1 MFTLLLYLKHLYK
14 LGLLTL
20 NIDLNLSFSFIS
32 EESKQTMVI
41 VINGNL
47 GVWQKGKTQEPLTP
61 YQSLH
66 FLLFLSIK
74 RFDFTIVGNIIPLTL
89 EILQP

>member
-41 VINGNL
+41 VIDGNL
-47 GVWQKGKTQEPLTP
+47 GVWQKGKTQEPLTLINP
-61 YQSLH
+61 YIPCLI
-66 FLLFLSIK
+66 IK

-89 EILQP
+89 EILLP

>member
-47 GVWQKGKTQEPLTP
+47 GVWQKGKT
-61 YQSLH
+61 
-66 FLLFLSIK
+66 LL
-74 RFDFTIVGNIIPLTL
+74 VTL
-89 EILQP
+89 LL

>member
-47 GVWQKGKTQEPLTP
+47 GVWQKGKTQEPLTLINP
-61 YQSLH
+61 YIPCCFSVQRDLI
-66 FLLFLSIK
+66 LLLYVTLFL
-74 RFDFTIVGNIIPLTL
+74 
-89 EILQP
+89 

>member
-47 GVWQKGKTQEPLTP
+47 GVWQKGKTQEPLTLINP
-61 YQSLH
+61 YISCCFSL
-66 FLLFLSIK
+66 SQYK
-74 RFDFTIVGNIIPLTL
+74 
-89 EILQP
+89 EI